1 MAQPGSTSTTNAF
14 LSGAVALVTG
24 AGQGLG
30 RVEALALAAAGARV
44 VVNDLGDGA
53 AAVAEEIVAAG
64 GEATAVT
71 GDVGDWETATGLV
84 TAAVTTYGGL
94 NILVNNAGVIRDRMI
109 FSMTADDW
117 DPVIRVHLR
126 GHAATTTAATAYWR
140 QTSKRTGGS
149 VYARLINTTSEA
161 FLFGAPAQP
170 NYSAAKGG
178 ITALTLAVAN
188 SCSRYGVR
196 ANAIAPRARTAMTSA
211 MMPPAPEG
219 APDPFAPEQV
229 APVVAWL
236 ASPASEHVN
245 GYVFITYGGRLAVLA
260 APTVERVYRTAGDI
274 WSAEELASTVGAAIA
289 DGEHAGFA
297 VSTALR
303 ID

>member
-1 MAQPGSTSTTNAF
+1 MNSA
-14 LSGAVALVTG
+14 
-24 AGQGLG
+24 
-30 RVEALALAAAGARV
+30 
-44 VVNDLGDGA
+44 
-53 AAVAEEIVAAG
+53 IVAMELPG
-64 GEATAVT
+64 PKTS
-71 GDVGDWETATGLV
+71 L
-84 TAAVTTYGGL
+84 
-94 NILVNNAGVIRDRMI
+94 IPI
-109 FSMTADDW
+109 FFSFF
-117 DPVIRVHLR
+117 
-126 GHAATTTAATAYWR
+126 
-140 QTSKRTGGS
+140 TSS
-149 VYARLINTTSEA
+149 
-161 FLFGAPAQP
+161 
-170 NYSAAKGG
+170 
-178 ITALTLAVAN
+178 
-188 SCSRYGVR
+188 
-196 ANAIAPRARTAMTSA
+196 SA